1 MLKGQYSFLPIT
13 VSWPIDVKHPPL
25 KKPPF
30 MGIMNVPVHLRTVLP
45 WVWLQNTKDKFNWY
59 GYIVV
64 KFILFSKTK
73 FISSASKILK
83 KKKKCTTSWK
93 YSFLQQIHST
103 KNMNDFW
110 LNASNR
116 NLKSWSRTKS
126 DFTKQLCVIEKSF
139 ASLCYTW
146 LSNWSNENVSIKW
159 NI

>member
-25 KKPPF
+25 KKKPF

-83 KKKKCTTSWK
+83 KKKMYYELEVFIFATDTQHKK
-93 YSFLQQIHST
+93 YE
-103 KNMNDFW
+103 W
-110 LNASNR
+110 L
-116 NLKSWSRTKS
+116 LVE
-126 DFTKQLCVIEKSF
+126 C
-139 ASLCYTW
+139 
-146 LSNWSNENVSIKW
+146 IK
-159 NI
+159 